1 MELYYINRRQ
11 KKVKVAI
18 TYHARSRFIER
29 YNRIFTDKPIYE
41 IEEVD
46 KAIEKW
52 WNLATEK
59 PSTTGKLKVR
69 TKRHGK
75 DTIYFISNYF
85 MFIVQDAAI
94 VTIELGS
101 KDTRHLNNKKGLSP
115 IHKKHKDSFEET
127 RNGEES

>member
-1 MELYYINRRQ
+1 MELYYVNKRQ

-18 TYHARSRFIER
+18 TYHARRRFIER
-29 YNRIFTDKPIYE
+29 YNRIFIDKPIYKL
-41 IEEVD
+41 EEVD

-52 WNLATEK
+52 WNVATEK
-59 PSTTGKLKVR
+59 PSTGKLKIR

-75 DTIYFISNYF
+75 DTIYFISTYF
-85 MFIVQDAAI
+85 LFVVQDAAI

-101 KDTRHLNNKKGLSP
+101 KDTRHLNNSKGLSP
-115 IHKKHKDSFEET
+115 IQKKDINSFEET

>member
-1 MELYYINRRQ
+1 MELYYINKRQ
-11 KKVKVAI
+11 KKIKVAI
-18 TYHARSRFIER
+18 TYHARNRFIER
-29 YNRIFTDKPIYE
+29 YNRIFIDKPIYK

-52 WNLATEK
+52 WNVSTEK
-59 PSTTGKLKVR
+59 TSTTGKLKIR
-69 TKRHGK
+69 KRRHGK
-75 DTIYFISNYF
+75 DTLYFISTYF
-85 MFIVQDAAI
+85 LFVVQDSAI

-115 IHKKHKDSFEET
+115 IQNKNKESFEET